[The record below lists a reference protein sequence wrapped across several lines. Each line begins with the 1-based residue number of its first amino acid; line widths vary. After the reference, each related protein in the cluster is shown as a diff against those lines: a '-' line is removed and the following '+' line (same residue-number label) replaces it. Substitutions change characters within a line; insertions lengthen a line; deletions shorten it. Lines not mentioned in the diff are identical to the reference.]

1 MCDRIT
7 MPDGTEIES
16 TDPDGGCLCVNT
28 QTEILLWI
36 VQRTPCIEIGQR
48 LIISRSPFGW
58 DVNIESVCVGED
70 NRTPQH

>member
-1 MCDRIT
+1 MCDIIT

-16 TDPDGGCLCVNT
+16 IDSDGGCLCANT
-28 QTEILLWI
+28 QTEILLCI
-36 VQRTPCIEIGQR
+36 VQRTPTLEIGQR
-48 LIISRSPFGW
+48 LIINRSPFGW